1 MKKEIKCILLSPCFS
16 YVKGS
21 IYREVSNL
29 DPPLGLVSLSSY
41 LIDQGIETMVFDLN
55 VEIKNNTEIT
65 GFARRLKEE
74 YHFDKPVFGISFLTP
89 YVNSSYDLA
98 EKIKTEFPDSLI
110 IAGGAHATFMADE
123 VLRNENIDVV
133 VRGEGEETLKEIL
146 TNNLY
151 NSIAGISYKSFDEGV
166 LKIIHKPDRDRIADI
181 NVLPMPAY
189 HQLKMDKYK
198 PILGSYRKLPA
209 ANIITSRGCNGQCNF
224 CCKPFGKKV
233 TLKTPQNI
241 VDEIKFLIE
250 KYKVKHINIYDDVFT
265 INRSRVMD
273 FCNLIIYKKINIE
286 WTCFARIDTMDKELL
301 IKMKEAGCYQVMYG
315 VENFEQKILDSIS
328 KNISVSK
335 VIEVIRLTKEAG
347 IISRISMMIG
357 NPRDTWE
364 TFNHNMSVIKKIK
377 PDIIVASIFTP
388 IPGSELYKWALEN
401 DRLLTRDWSKFAGNN
416 SVMKLDY
423 LSQADVVKQYHKIFA
438 DYYFTIPYL
447 FKRLKRVNSIT
458 QLWMSVKAFFYIL
471 KFVVQR

>member
-1 MKKEIKCILLSPCFS
+1 VKKEVKCILLSPNFS

-41 LIDQGIETMVFDLN
+41 LITQGIETMVFDLN
-55 VEIKNNTEIT
+55 VEIKSNAEIA
-65 GFARRLKEE
+65 GFAGRLKEK
-74 YHFDKPVFGISFLTP
+74 YHFDKPIFGISFLTP
-89 YVNSSYDLA
+89 YVNSSYELA

-110 IAGGAHATFMADE
+110 IAGGAHATFMTDE
-123 VLRNENIDVV
+123 VLSSENIDLV
-133 VRGEGEETLKEIL
+133 VRGEGEETITEIL
-146 TNNLY
+146 KNNAY
-151 NSIAGISYKSFDEGV
+151 NSIAGLSYKSFEEGV
-166 LKIIHKPDRDRIADI
+166 VKIIHNPDRERIADI
-181 NVLPMPAY
+181 NRLPMPAY
-189 HQLKMDKYK
+189 HQLKMNKYK

-224 CCKPFGKKV
+224 CCKPFGKKI
-233 TLKTPQNI
+233 TLKTPENI
-241 VDEIKFLIE
+241 VGEIRFLIE
-250 KYKVKHINIYDDVFT
+250 NYKVRHINIYDDVFT
-265 INRSRVMD
+265 IKRIRVME
-273 FCNLIIYKKINIE
+273 FCDLIISQKIKIE

-301 IKMKEAGCYQVMYG
+301 QKMKAAGCYQVMYG

-335 VIEVIRLTKEAG
+335 VLEIIQLTKEAG
-347 IISRISMMIG
+347 IITRISMMIG
-357 NPRDTWE
+357 NPQDTWE
-364 TFNHNMSVIKKIK
+364 TFNHNLNTIKKIK

-401 DRLLTRDWSKFAGNN
+401 NRLLTRDWSKFAGNN

-423 LSQADVVKQYHKIFA
+423 LSQADVVKQYHKIFS

-447 FKRLKRVNSIT
+447 FKRLRRLNSFT
-458 QLWMSVKAFFYIL
+458 QLWMSIKAFFYIL